1 MRPRCCGLTAPFL
14 LAGQFGV
21 VSTAIVSRLW
31 AGEGLYLS
39 AARRSGFP
47 TKAVTLSFKVGFLQ
61 RRRRSRQSGLF
72 RTAEGIGKDARRN
85 RECRAG
91 SAPPLR
97 NASSLK
103 EGLVSAH
110 ALKVHSLTGCIDR
123 DRMYRAFRAVK
134 RNRGAAGIDKVSL
147 RSFEANLDDHL
158 AALMF
163 DLKHASRYHA
173 APLRR
178 VYIPKGEGKL
188 RPLGIPTVRDRV
200 AQEVVRSLLEPI
212 FEPLF
217 SEFSFGFR
225 PHRNAHQAV
234 EELRAAHAAGFKWVV
249 DADIQAFF
257 DNIPHDLIL
266 NRIAERV
273 ADGNILR
280 LLREFLSAGVME
292 DGTLHPSLSGTPQG
306 GVISPLLANIVLDL
320 LDQRLTQS
328 GFRFVRYADDFVV
341 LCRSHAQAKQAMAFV
356 DGILRDELGLS
367 LSPDKTKVTSF
378 LKGFDFLGFRISK
391 RRISIREK
399 SIEKLKTRVRLLTA
413 RSHNLASDVF
423 RELNRV
429 LIGFAHYF
437 AAPFASVADQFRLL
451 DHWIRARIRS
461 MKFKGISRGYNRR
474 WSNKLIARLGLVSL
488 YGL

>member
-1 MRPRCCGLTAPFL
+1 LPVQLPK
-14 LAGQFGV
+14 
-21 VSTAIVSRLW
+21 S
-31 AGEGLYLS
+31 
-39 AARRSGFP
+39 
-47 TKAVTLSFKVGFLQ
+47 
-61 RRRRSRQSGLF
+61 
-72 RTAEGIGKDARRN
+72 
-85 RECRAG
+85 
-91 SAPPLR
+91 
-97 NASSLK
+97 
-103 EGLVSAH
+103 
-110 ALKVHSLTGCIDR
+110 HSLTGLIDL
-123 DRMYRAFRAVK
+123 DRMRRAFLAVK
-134 RNRGAAGIDKVSL
+134 RNRGAAGVDKVSI
-147 RSFEANLDDHL
+147 RAFETNLDDNL

-163 DLKHASRYHA
+163 DLKHDDRYHA

-178 VYIPKGEGKL
+178 VFIPKGDGKCRHDATATL

-200 AQEVVRSLLEPI
+200 AQEVVRSLLEPL
-212 FEPLF
+212 FEPHF

-225 PHRNAHQAV
+225 PRRNAHQAI
-234 EELRAAHAAGFKWVV
+234 EALRSAHAAGFKWVV

-292 DGTLHPSLSGTPQG
+292 GLQFRPTTSGAPQG

-328 GFRFVRYADDFVV
+328 GLRFVRYADDFVV
-341 LCRSHAQAKQAMAFV
+341 LCRSHALAQQALAFV
-356 DGILRDELGLS
+356 DDVLRNELGLS
-367 LSPDKTKVTSF
+367 LSPNKTKVTSF
-378 LKGFDFLGFRISK
+378 LKGFDFLGFRVSK

-399 SIEKLKTRVRLLTA
+399 SIEKLKARVRLLTT
-413 RSHNLASDVF
+413 RSHNLCADVF

-429 LIGFAHYF
+429 LIGYAHYF
-437 AAPFASVADQFRLL
+437 AASFASVADQFRLL
-451 DHWIRARIRS
+451 DHWVRARIRS

-488 YGL
+488 SGFPT

>member
-1 MRPRCCGLTAPFL
+1 MSDQLPKF
-14 LAGQFGV
+14 
-21 VSTAIVSRLW
+21 
-31 AGEGLYLS
+31 
-39 AARRSGFP
+39 
-47 TKAVTLSFKVGFLQ
+47 
-61 RRRRSRQSGLF
+61 
-72 RTAEGIGKDARRN
+72 
-85 RECRAG
+85 
-91 SAPPLR
+91 
-97 NASSLK
+97 
-103 EGLVSAH
+103 
-110 ALKVHSLTGCIDR
+110 HSLTGLIDP
-123 DRMYRAFRAVK
+123 DRMRRAFLAVK
-134 RNRGAAGIDKVSL
+134 RNRGAAGVDQVSI
-147 RSFEANLDDHL
+147 RAFEANLDDNL
-158 AALMF
+158 AALMCA
-163 DLKHASRYHA
+163 LKRGGYRA

-178 VYIPKGEGKL
+178 VFIPKGEGKCRHDATATL

-200 AQEVVRSLLEPI
+200 AQEVVRSILEPI
-212 FEPLF
+212 FEPHF

-225 PHRNAHQAV
+225 PRRNAHQAIEV
-234 EELRAAHAAGFKWVV
+234 LRSAHAAGFKWVV

-280 LLREFLSAGVME
+280 LIREFLSAGVME
-292 DGTLHPSLSGTPQG
+292 GLQFRPSSSGTPQG

-328 GFRFVRYADDFVV
+328 GLRFARYADDFVV
-341 LCRSHAQAKQAMAFV
+341 VCRSHALAQQALAFV
-356 DGILRDELGLS
+356 DAVLRDELGLA
-367 LSPDKTKVTSF
+367 LSPTKTKVVSF

-399 SIEKLKTRVRLLTA
+399 SIEKLKARVRLLTT
-413 RSHNLASDVF
+413 RSHNLCADVF

-429 LIGFAHYF
+429 FIGYAHYF

-474 WSNKLIARLGLVSL
+474 WNNKLMARLGLVSL
-488 YGL
+488 YGLLT